1 MNEQTNKDS
10 DTYKIPPRKV
20 GNFCFN
26 KAAADS
32 TDKCG
37 IRIRFVVVYLTMLPI
52 NKIIKLQR

>member
-1 MNEQTNKDS
+1 MNKQTNKDS
-10 DTYKIPPRKV
+10 GTHKIPPRKV

-26 KAAADS
+26 KAVADN

-52 NKIIKLQR
+52 NKIIKHQR